1 MEQKAVLSCEHVS
14 FCYPRQTDNA
24 IEDISFSIGEAEFV
38 VLCGQSGCGKTTL
51 LRHFKK
57 NQIPFGTGSG
67 KLYYRGSDLETM
79 DDRESAARIGFV
91 GQNPD
96 TQLVTDKVWHEL
108 AFGLENLGVPGEQI
122 RRRTAEIAQ
131 YFGMESWFRRPVSE
145 LSGGQKQLLNL
156 ASVVIM
162 QPDVLLLDEPTA
174 QLDPIGT
181 GRFLDTLRRLNRD
194 LGTAVLLSEQR
205 LEEVVPMADR
215 VLIMHQGH
223 LVADAVPGQCAAKL
237 EAYERDHNEALPI
250 ASAMPVAVRVWK
262 ACHYRDEASSPVSI
276 RQGKSWLAD
285 HVRKTGQPGEATETG
300 GMQNMATDAVH
311 KMGQTDEATEAGSK
325 RNMATDAVRKTGQ
338 TGETIKSA
346 VSDRHPCHTA
356 KRAVSETALFV
367 DRLCFGYQKDQR
379 VLEDFTMR
387 VPKGMLYAVVGG
399 NGSGKSTALKAIMG
413 ICKPRRGKVKAA
425 GKIRFLAQ
433 NPKSLFTELTAAEEL
448 MAMLLPENG
457 GAGLKEA
464 DRTQRV
470 GEMLSYLELTAQR
483 EQNPM
488 DLSGGQQQRLAL
500 GKLLL
505 TEPDILLLDEPTK
518 GLDGAFKEKL
528 AEFLKD
534 LCSKGKTVVLVSHD
548 MEFCARYAD
557 QCGLLFDGQLISEGE
572 TRAFFRENVF
582 YTTAAQRMS
591 RGVCGDCLL
600 AEDIVRALQEAG
612 CAG

>member
-194 LGTAVLLSEQR
+194 QGTAVLLSEQR

-285 HVRKTGQPGEATETG
+285 H
-300 GMQNMATDAVH
+300 
-311 KMGQTDEATEAGSK
+311 
-325 RNMATDAVRKTGQ
+325 VRKTGQ

>member
-14 FCYPRQTDNA
+14 FCYPRQMDNA

-108 AFGLENLGVPGEQI
+108 AFGLESLGVPGEQI

-156 ASVVIM
+156 AAVVIM

-285 HVRKTGQPGEATETG
+285 YVRKTGQPGEP
-300 GMQNMATDAVH
+300 
-311 KMGQTDEATEAGSK
+311 
-325 RNMATDAVRKTGQ
+325 
-338 TGETIKSA
+338 IKSA

-528 AEFLKD
+528 AELLKD

>member
-67 KLYYRGSDLETM
+67 KLFYRGSDLETM

-223 LVADAVPGQCAAKL
+223 LVADSVPEQCAAKL
-237 EAYERDHNEALPI
+237 EAYEMDHNEALPI

-262 ACHYRDEASSPVSI
+262 ACHYRDEAGSPVSI
-276 RQGKSWLAD
+276 RQGKSWLSD
-285 HVRKTGQPGEATETG
+285 RVRKTGQPG
-300 GMQNMATDAVH
+300 DP
-311 KMGQTDEATEAGSK
+311 
-325 RNMATDAVRKTGQ
+325 
-338 TGETIKSA
+338 IKSA

-387 VPKGMLYAVVGG
+387 VPKGTLYAVVGG

-457 GAGLKEA
+457 GAGVKEA

-470 GEMLSYLELTAQR
+470 GETLSYLELTAQR

-528 AEFLKD
+528 AELLKD

-612 CAG
+612 GAG

>member
-262 ACHYRDEASSPVSI
+262 ACHYRDEANSPVSI

-285 HVRKTGQPGEATETG
+285 HVRKTGQPGEP
-300 GMQNMATDAVH
+300 
-311 KMGQTDEATEAGSK
+311 
-325 RNMATDAVRKTGQ
+325 
-338 TGETIKSA
+338 IKSA

-413 ICKPRRGKVKAA
+413 ICKPRRGNVKAA

-528 AEFLKD
+528 AELLKD

-612 CAG
+612 CAR

>member
-285 HVRKTGQPGEATETG
+285 HVRKTGQPGEP
-300 GMQNMATDAVH
+300 
-311 KMGQTDEATEAGSK
+311 
-325 RNMATDAVRKTGQ
+325 
-338 TGETIKSA
+338 IKSA

-600 AEDIVRALQEAG
+600 AEDIIRALQEAG

>member
-51 LRHFKK
+51 LRHLKK

-67 KLYYRGSDLETM
+67 KLFYRGSDLETM

-162 QPDVLLLDEPTA
+162 QPDALLLDEPTA

-223 LVADAVPGQCAAKL
+223 LVADSVPEQCAAKL
-237 EAYERDHNEALPI
+237 EAYEMDHNEALPI

-262 ACHYRDEASSPVSI
+262 ACHYRDEAGSPVSI
-276 RQGKSWLAD
+276 RQGKSWLSD
-285 HVRKTGQPGEATETG
+285 RVRKTGQPG
-300 GMQNMATDAVH
+300 DP
-311 KMGQTDEATEAGSK
+311 
-325 RNMATDAVRKTGQ
+325 
-338 TGETIKSA
+338 IKSA

-387 VPKGMLYAVVGG
+387 VPKGTLYAVVGG

-528 AEFLKD
+528 AELLKD

-557 QCGLLFDGQLISEGE
+557 RCGLLFDGKLISEGE
-572 TRAFFRENVF
+572 TRAFFGENVF

-591 RGVCGDCLL
+591 RGVCEDCLL
-600 AEDIVRALQEAG
+600 AEDIIRTLQEAG
-612 CAG
+612 GVG

>member
-237 EAYERDHNEALPI
+237 EAYEREHNEALPI

-262 ACHYRDEASSPVSI
+262 ACHYRDEANSPVS
-276 RQGKSWLAD
+276 SWLAD
-285 HVRKTGQPGEATETG
+285 HVRKTGQPGEP
-300 GMQNMATDAVH
+300 
-311 KMGQTDEATEAGSK
+311 
-325 RNMATDAVRKTGQ
+325 
-338 TGETIKSA
+338 IKSA

-457 GAGLKEA
+457 GASLKEA

-600 AEDIVRALQEAG
+600 AEDIIRALQEAG

>member
-215 VLIMHQGH
+215 GLIMHQGH

-262 ACHYRDEASSPVSI
+262 ACHYRNEASSPVSI

-285 HVRKTGQPGEATETG
+285 HVRKTGQ
-300 GMQNMATDAVH
+300 
-311 KMGQTDEATEAGSK
+311 
-325 RNMATDAVRKTGQ
+325 
-338 TGETIKSA
+338 TGEPIKSA

>member
-67 KLYYRGSDLETM
+67 KLFYRGSDLETM

-223 LVADAVPGQCAAKL
+223 LVADSVPEQCAAKL
-237 EAYERDHNEALPI
+237 EAYEMDHNEALPI

-262 ACHYRDEASSPVSI
+262 ACHYRDEAGSPVSI
-276 RQGKSWLAD
+276 RQGKSWLSD
-285 HVRKTGQPGEATETG
+285 RVRKTGQPG
-300 GMQNMATDAVH
+300 DP
-311 KMGQTDEATEAGSK
+311 
-325 RNMATDAVRKTGQ
+325 
-338 TGETIKSA
+338 IKSA

-470 GEMLSYLELTAQR
+470 GETLSYLELTAQR

-528 AEFLKD
+528 AELLKD

-612 CAG
+612 CAR

>member
-67 KLYYRGSDLETM
+67 KLFYRGSDLETM

-162 QPDVLLLDEPTA
+162 QPDALLLDEPTA

-223 LVADAVPGQCAAKL
+223 LVADAVPEQCAAKL

-276 RQGKSWLAD
+276 RQGKSWLSD
-285 HVRKTGQPGEATETG
+285 RVRKTGQPGEATEAG
-300 GMQNMATDAVH
+300 G
-311 KMGQTDEATEAGSK
+311 K

-338 TGETIKSA
+338 PGEVIKPA
-346 VSDRHPCHTA
+346 ASDRHPCHTA

-387 VPKGMLYAVVGG
+387 VPKGTLYAVVGG

-448 MAMLLPENG
+448 TAMLLPENG

-470 GEMLSYLELTAQR
+470 GETLSYLELTAQR

-528 AEFLKD
+528 AELLKD

-557 QCGLLFDGQLISEGE
+557 RCGLLFDGTLISEGE
-572 TRAFFRENVF
+572 TRAFFGENVF

-591 RGVCGDCLL
+591 RGVCEDCLL
-600 AEDIVRALQEAG
+600 AEDIIRTLQETG
-612 CAG
+612 GVG

>member
-237 EAYERDHNEALPI
+237 EAYEREHNEALPI

-262 ACHYRDEASSPVSI
+262 ACHYRDEANSPVSI

-285 HVRKTGQPGEATETG
+285 HVRKTGQPGEP
-300 GMQNMATDAVH
+300 
-311 KMGQTDEATEAGSK
+311 
-325 RNMATDAVRKTGQ
+325 
-338 TGETIKSA
+338 IKSA

-457 GAGLKEA
+457 GASLKEA

-528 AEFLKD
+528 AEILKD
-534 LCSKGKTVVLVSHD
+534 LCSKGKTVGLVSHD

-600 AEDIVRALQEAG
+600 AEDIIRALQEAG

>member
-14 FCYPRQTDNA
+14 FCYTRQTDNA

-262 ACHYRDEASSPVSI
+262 ACHYRDEANSPVSI

-285 HVRKTGQPGEATETG
+285 HVRKTGQPGEP
-300 GMQNMATDAVH
+300 
-311 KMGQTDEATEAGSK
+311 
-325 RNMATDAVRKTGQ
+325 
-338 TGETIKSA
+338 IKSA

-413 ICKPRRGKVKAA
+413 ICKPRRGNVKAA

>member
-194 LGTAVLLSEQR
+194 LGTAVLLAEQR

-262 ACHYRDEASSPVSI
+262 ACHYRNEASSPVSI

-285 HVRKTGQPGEATETG
+285 HVRKTGQ
-300 GMQNMATDAVH
+300 
-311 KMGQTDEATEAGSK
+311 
-325 RNMATDAVRKTGQ
+325 
-338 TGETIKSA
+338 TGEPIKSA

>member
-237 EAYERDHNEALPI
+237 EAYEREHNEALPI

-285 HVRKTGQPGEATETG
+285 HVRKTGQPGEP
-300 GMQNMATDAVH
+300 
-311 KMGQTDEATEAGSK
+311 
-325 RNMATDAVRKTGQ
+325 
-338 TGETIKSA
+338 IKSA

-470 GEMLSYLELTAQR
+470 GKMLSYLELTAQR

-528 AEFLKD
+528 AELLKD

-612 CAG
+612 CAR

>member
-14 FCYPRQTDNA
+14 FCYPRQIDNA

-276 RQGKSWLAD
+276 RQGKSWLSD
-285 HVRKTGQPGEATETG
+285 RVRKTGQPG
-300 GMQNMATDAVH
+300 DP
-311 KMGQTDEATEAGSK
+311 
-325 RNMATDAVRKTGQ
+325 
-338 TGETIKSA
+338 IKSA

-612 CAG
+612 CAR

>member
-14 FCYPRQTDNA
+14 FCYPRQIDNA

-276 RQGKSWLAD
+276 RQGKSWLSD
-285 HVRKTGQPGEATETG
+285 RVRKTGQPG
-300 GMQNMATDAVH
+300 DP
-311 KMGQTDEATEAGSK
+311 
-325 RNMATDAVRKTGQ
+325 
-338 TGETIKSA
+338 IKSA

>member
-79 DDRESAARIGFV
+79 DDRENAARIGFV

-262 ACHYRDEASSPVSI
+262 ACHYRDEANSPVSI

-285 HVRKTGQPGEATETG
+285 HVRKTGQPGEP
-300 GMQNMATDAVH
+300 
-311 KMGQTDEATEAGSK
+311 
-325 RNMATDAVRKTGQ
+325 
-338 TGETIKSA
+338 IKSA

-413 ICKPRRGKVKAA
+413 ICKPRRGNVKAA

>member
-14 FCYPRQTDNA
+14 FCYPRQIDNA

-285 HVRKTGQPGEATETG
+285 HVRKTGQPGEP
-300 GMQNMATDAVH
+300 
-311 KMGQTDEATEAGSK
+311 
-325 RNMATDAVRKTGQ
+325 
-338 TGETIKSA
+338 IKSA

-470 GEMLSYLELTAQR
+470 GKMLSYLELTAQR

-518 GLDGAFKEKL
+518 GLDGTFKEKL

-600 AEDIVRALQEAG
+600 AEDIIRALQEAG

>member
-14 FCYPRQTDNA
+14 FCYPRQMDNA

-79 DDRESAARIGFV
+79 DDRESAARIGYV

-285 HVRKTGQPGEATETG
+285 HVRKTGQLGEP
-300 GMQNMATDAVH
+300 
-311 KMGQTDEATEAGSK
+311 
-325 RNMATDAVRKTGQ
+325 
-338 TGETIKSA
+338 IKSA

>member
-237 EAYERDHNEALPI
+237 EAYEREHNEALPI

-285 HVRKTGQPGEATETG
+285 HVRKTGQPGEP
-300 GMQNMATDAVH
+300 
-311 KMGQTDEATEAGSK
+311 
-325 RNMATDAVRKTGQ
+325 
-338 TGETIKSA
+338 IKSA

-470 GEMLSYLELTAQR
+470 GKMLSYLELTAQR

-518 GLDGAFKEKL
+518 GLDGTFKEKL

-600 AEDIVRALQEAG
+600 AEDIIRALQEAG

>member
-67 KLYYRGSDLETM
+67 KLFYRGSDLETM

-223 LVADAVPGQCAAKL
+223 LVADSVPEQCAAKL
-237 EAYERDHNEALPI
+237 EAYEMDHNEALPI

-262 ACHYRDEASSPVSI
+262 ACHYRDEAGSPVSI
-276 RQGKSWLAD
+276 RQGKSWLSD
-285 HVRKTGQPGEATETG
+285 RVRKTGQPG
-300 GMQNMATDAVH
+300 DP
-311 KMGQTDEATEAGSK
+311 
-325 RNMATDAVRKTGQ
+325 
-338 TGETIKSA
+338 IKSA

-387 VPKGMLYAVVGG
+387 VPKGTLYAVVGG

-413 ICKPRRGKVKAA
+413 ICKLRRGKVKAA

-470 GEMLSYLELTAQR
+470 GETLSYLELTAQR

-528 AEFLKD
+528 AELLKD

-612 CAG
+612 CAR

>member
-24 IEDISFSIGEAEFV
+24 IEDISFSIGDAEFV

-262 ACHYRDEASSPVSI
+262 ACHYRDEANSPVSI

-285 HVRKTGQPGEATETG
+285 HVRKTGQPGEP
-300 GMQNMATDAVH
+300 
-311 KMGQTDEATEAGSK
+311 
-325 RNMATDAVRKTGQ
+325 
-338 TGETIKSA
+338 IKSA

-413 ICKPRRGKVKAA
+413 ICKPRRGNVKAA

>member
-262 ACHYRDEASSPVSI
+262 ACHYRDEANSPVSI

-285 HVRKTGQPGEATETG
+285 HVRKTGQPGEP
-300 GMQNMATDAVH
+300 
-311 KMGQTDEATEAGSK
+311 
-325 RNMATDAVRKTGQ
+325 
-338 TGETIKSA
+338 IKSA

-367 DRLCFGYQKDQR
+367 DRLCFGYQKDQH

>member
-237 EAYERDHNEALPI
+237 EAYEREHNEALPI

-285 HVRKTGQPGEATETG
+285 HVRKTGQPGEP
-300 GMQNMATDAVH
+300 
-311 KMGQTDEATEAGSK
+311 
-325 RNMATDAVRKTGQ
+325 
-338 TGETIKSA
+338 IKSA

-470 GEMLSYLELTAQR
+470 GKMLSYLELTAQR

-528 AEFLKD
+528 AELLKD

-548 MEFCARYAD
+548 IEFCARYAD
-557 QCGLLFDGQLISEGE
+557 QCGLLFDGKLISEGE
-572 TRAFFRENVF
+572 TRAFFGENVF

-591 RGVCGDCLL
+591 LGVCEDCLL
-600 AEDIVRALQEAG
+600 AEDIIRTLQETG
-612 CAG
+612 GVG

>member
-285 HVRKTGQPGEATETG
+285 HVRKTGQPGEP
-300 GMQNMATDAVH
+300 
-311 KMGQTDEATEAGSK
+311 
-325 RNMATDAVRKTGQ
+325 
-338 TGETIKSA
+338 IKSA

-413 ICKPRRGKVKAA
+413 ICKPRRGNVKAA

-448 MAMLLPENG
+448 MAMLIPENG

>member
-79 DDRESAARIGFV
+79 DDRESASRIGFV

-262 ACHYRDEASSPVSI
+262 ACHYRDEANSPVSI

-285 HVRKTGQPGEATETG
+285 HVRKTGQPGEP
-300 GMQNMATDAVH
+300 
-311 KMGQTDEATEAGSK
+311 
-325 RNMATDAVRKTGQ
+325 
-338 TGETIKSA
+338 IKSA

-600 AEDIVRALQEAG
+600 AEDIIRALQEAG

>member
-262 ACHYRDEASSPVSI
+262 ACHYRNEASSPVSI

-285 HVRKTGQPGEATETG
+285 HVRKTGQ
-300 GMQNMATDAVH
+300 
-311 KMGQTDEATEAGSK
+311 
-325 RNMATDAVRKTGQ
+325 
-338 TGETIKSA
+338 TGEPIKSA

-488 DLSGGQQQRLAL
+488 DLSGGQPQRLAL

>member
-285 HVRKTGQPGEATETG
+285 HVRKTGQPGEP
-300 GMQNMATDAVH
+300 
-311 KMGQTDEATEAGSK
+311 
-325 RNMATDAVRKTGQ
+325 
-338 TGETIKSA
+338 IKSA

>member
-194 LGTAVLLSEQR
+194 QGTAVLLSEQR

-285 HVRKTGQPGEATETG
+285 HVRKTGQPG
-300 GMQNMATDAVH
+300 DP
-311 KMGQTDEATEAGSK
+311 
-325 RNMATDAVRKTGQ
+325 
-338 TGETIKSA
+338 IKSA

-379 VLEDFTMR
+379 VLEDFSMR

>member
-262 ACHYRDEASSPVSI
+262 ACHYRNEASSPVSI

-285 HVRKTGQPGEATETG
+285 HVRKTGQ
-300 GMQNMATDAVH
+300 
-311 KMGQTDEATEAGSK
+311 
-325 RNMATDAVRKTGQ
+325 
-338 TGETIKSA
+338 TGEPIKSA

-557 QCGLLFDGQLISEGE
+557 QCGLVFDGQLISEGE

>member
-145 LSGGQKQLLNL
+145 RSGGQKQLLNL

-194 LGTAVLLSEQR
+194 QGTAVLLSEQR

-276 RQGKSWLAD
+276 RQGRSWLAD
-285 HVRKTGQPGEATETG
+285 HVRKTGQSSGETVTDG
-300 GMQNMATDAVH
+300 VQNIATDVVH
-311 KMGQTDEATEAGSK
+311 KMGQTNK
-325 RNMATDAVRKTGQ
+325 AVGA
-338 TGETIKSA
+338 A

-425 GKIRFLAQ
+425 GRVRLLAQ
-433 NPKSLFTELTAAEEL
+433 NPKSLFTELTAWEEL
-448 MAMLLPENG
+448 MAVLLAGKEGGTDPEEER
-457 GAGLKEA
+457 KK
-464 DRTQRV
+464 RV
-470 GEMLSYLELTAQR
+470 DAMLSYLELEPQR

>member
-194 LGTAVLLSEQR
+194 QGTAVLLSEQR

-262 ACHYRDEASSPVSI
+262 AFHYRDEASSPVSI

-285 HVRKTGQPGEATETG
+285 H
-300 GMQNMATDAVH
+300 
-311 KMGQTDEATEAGSK
+311 
-325 RNMATDAVRKTGQ
+325 VRKTGQ

-483 EQNPM
+483 EQNPI